1 MLGAAPMAGVVGAR
15 FAAEAGRSRPR
26 PSRG

>member
-26 PSRG
+26 P